1 MMFKTKLML
10 AFAGLL
16 TFVFLLAG
24 LLYWSANQANV
35 QVSRIQLAHAELE
48 TYLSLSAET
57 YRLFKQFRRIML
69 DDGSADIDVV
79 AEDRALLEG
88 RVRLLRKQI
97 AAETAF
103 VNSDRDLRAEQLE
116 LRRLDAL
123 TAEIQQA
130 LDNVGLAQRLLR
142 SGRREEAVTLLSEV
156 LEVGIDQRARGLI
169 DAAVANERRQV
180 AEAEDRVRRLT
191 GKLETAAEI
200 AAALAAVF
208 ALLGAT
214 LLLRRLSQPIDQLT
228 RGTQKLAAGELSHR
242 IEASGRD
249 EFAQLARRFNGM
261 AADLERQR
269 AQLEDARNTLETKVE
284 ARTEELRRANEELQ
298 QTDRIR
304 QRFFAEISHELR
316 TPLTILRGEGEVSL
330 LGSERPAESY
340 KASIGRMV
348 DQTEHLSRLVDDLF
362 LMARSSAGVADLK
375 RKEVD
380 VSDLLHRT
388 CDDMAVVAEQAGLKL
403 SVQDAGDSAFV
414 LGDHGRLR
422 QLFFILLDNA
432 VRYGRPGDRIF
443 ADLTA
448 EDTAAV
454 IRVADTGPGIAAEEL
469 RHVFDRFYRG
479 QTARKA
485 SPDGSGLG
493 LPLAKSIVDAHGGE
507 IGLDS
512 KLGEGTMVTVTLP
525 IAAAA

>member
-1 MMFKTKLML
+1 M
-10 AFAGLL
+10 
-16 TFVFLLAG
+16 
-24 LLYWSANQANV
+24 
-35 QVSRIQLAHAELE
+35 
-48 TYLSLSAET
+48 
-57 YRLFKQFRRIML
+57 
-69 DDGSADIDVV
+69 
-79 AEDRALLEG
+79 
-88 RVRLLRKQI
+88 
-97 AAETAF
+97 
-103 VNSDRDLRAEQLE
+103 
-116 LRRLDAL
+116 
-123 TAEIQQA
+123 
-130 LDNVGLAQRLLR
+130 
-142 SGRREEAVTLLSEV
+142 
-156 LEVGIDQRARGLI
+156 
-169 DAAVANERRQV
+169 ANERRQV

-330 LGSERPAESY
+330 LGSERPVESY

-380 VSDLLHRT
+380 VSDLSAPDLRRHGGRRRAGGAEALGPGRRRFGLRPGRPRPPAPALLHPAWT
-388 CDDMAVVAEQAGLKL
+388 TPCAT
-403 SVQDAGDSAFV
+403 
-414 LGDHGRLR
+414 
-422 QLFFILLDNA
+422 A
-432 VRYGRPGDRIF
+432 VR
-443 ADLTA
+443 ATA
-448 EDTAAV
+448 S
-454 IRVADTGPGIAAEEL
+454 
-469 RHVFDRFYRG
+469 
-479 QTARKA
+479 
-485 SPDGSGLG
+485 SP
-493 LPLAKSIVDAHGGE
+493 
-507 IGLDS
+507 
-512 KLGEGTMVTVTLP
+512 T
-525 IAAAA
+525 

>member
-1 MMFKTKLML
+1 MFKTRLML

-24 LLYWSANQANV
+24 LLYWSVNQTND

-48 TYLSLSAET
+48 SYLSLSAET

-79 AEDRALLEG
+79 ADDRARLEDRIRRL
-88 RVRLLRKQI
+88 RVQI
-97 AAETAF
+97 AEETAF
-103 VNSDRDLRAEQLE
+103 VSTDRELRAERIE
-116 LRRLDAL
+116 LQRLDAL
-123 TAEIQQA
+123 TGEIQQA
-130 LDNVGLAQRLLR
+130 LDDVGRAQQLLR
-142 SGRREEAVTLLSEV
+142 AGRREEAVTLLSEV
-156 LEVGIDQRARGLI
+156 LEVGIDQRVRGLI
-169 DAAVANERRQV
+169 DTAVATERGQV
-180 AEAEDRVRRLT
+180 AVAEEKVRRLT
-191 GKLETAAEI
+191 LRLETAAEI
-200 AAALAAVF
+200 AAALAAAF

-249 EFAQLARRFNGM
+249 EFAQLARRFNSM

-284 ARTEELRRANEELQ
+284 ERTEALRQANEELQ

-316 TPLTILRGEGEVSL
+316 TPLTVLRGEGEVSL
-330 LGSERPAESY
+330 LGGERPAESY
-340 KASIGRMV
+340 KASIARMV

-380 VSDLLHRT
+380 VSDLLRKT
-388 CDDMAVVAEQAGLKL
+388 CDDMAVVAESAGLQL
-403 SVQDAGDSAFV
+403 SVRSTEAPTKV
-414 LGDHGRLR
+414 LGDRGRLR
-422 QLFFILLDNA
+422 QLLFILLDNA
-432 VRYGRPGDRIF
+432 VRYGRPGDRID
-443 ADLTA
+443 ADLTTGDA
-448 EDTAAV
+448 AAV
-454 IRVADTGPGIAAEEL
+454 IRVRDSGPGIAQEDL
-469 RHVFDRFYRG
+469 DRVFDRFYRG
-479 QTARKA
+479 TAGRKA

-493 LPLAKSIVDAHGGE
+493 LPLAKSIVDAHGGK

-512 KLGEGTMVTVTLP
+512 KDGQGTLVTVTLP